1 MSGFAPRAS
10 SANSRMSGASGHHI
24 HDGQRLTARVKWTTS
39 DDDLDIAIA
48 MIGHGAGWVLS
59 RVEQENRE

>member
-10 SANSRMSGASGHHI
+10 SAVSRMRTASEHRIHI
-24 HDGQRLTARVKWTTS
+24 GRRLTARVQWTTS

-48 MIGHGAGWVLS
+48 MIGHGAACVQS

>member
-10 SANSRMSGASGHHI
+10 SAVSRMSGASGHG
-24 HDGQRLTARVKWTTS
+24 GQRLTAGVKWTTS
-39 DDDLDIAIA
+39 DDDLDIAIT
-48 MIGHGAGWVLS
+48 MIGHGAAWVLS